1 MSHLLDINWINPT
14 GKNINLSLFS
24 IDFPR
29 NLLNSVVLCNYYRM
43 IGYSGLILVWF
54 QVSRNIFEVR
64 ESCDCSTRT
73 KCWLCPSWKEE
84 KKRWWGAGY
93 WVELNRLTTHK
104 FSLTSF
110 KCKAQ
115 VEISWQNL
123 ISCGE

>member
-1 MSHLLDINWINPT
+1 MSHLLDINRINPT

-29 NLLNSVVLCNYYRM
+29 NLLKSVVLCNYYRM

-64 ESCDCSTRT
+64 TL
-73 KCWLCPSWKEE
+73 WLLNQNKVLIVSLLERK